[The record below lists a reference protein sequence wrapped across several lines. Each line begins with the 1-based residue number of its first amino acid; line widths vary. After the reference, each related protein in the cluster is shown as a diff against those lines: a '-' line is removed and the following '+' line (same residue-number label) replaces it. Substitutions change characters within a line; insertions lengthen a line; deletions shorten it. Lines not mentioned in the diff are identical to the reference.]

1 MADGIFTKD
10 TIRFA
15 EGNTI
20 IYGLDFGLRVGVPSG
35 VDFRLEGFGRDNIVL
50 QGPGYGDPDDYGN
63 GCIVVFFQ
71 KAQPKPEK

>member
-50 QGPGYGDPDDYGN
+50 QGSGYGDPDDYGN